1 MATVG
6 YAGLPIPGGGDAPIG
21 PGALAD
27 LGSAIDPHLLHH
39 VANVGERD
47 STFAT
52 APLHTAV
59 TANDGTLWLKTSA
72 STNTWAT
79 VWEPDPGWRP
89 LPLATGF
96 EADQTDPQVKRI
108 GNQVWLR
115 GRIRRTDGT
124 NIAPNA
130 TKLGEVPDDCI
141 PPQLASYAGGSS
153 ITGDPIVGVARFE
166 VYSPLNTLQ
175 DPGSLMLYSQ
185 DGDTYGFTWVDIS
198 GSYWID

>member
-1 MATVG
+1 MATIG
-6 YAGLPIPGGGDAPIG
+6 KADLPIPGGGDSPTT
-21 PGALAD
+21 PGHLAELASVID
-27 LGSAIDPHLLHH
+27 LHLLQH
-39 VANVGERD
+39 VEDVSERD
-47 STFAT
+47 AEFST

-59 TANDGTLWLKTSA
+59 TAEDGTLWLKTSA

-79 VWEPDPGWRP
+79 IWEPDPGWRP
-89 LPLATGF
+89 FSLSSGF
-96 EADQTDPQVKRI
+96 EADQTDPEIKRI

-115 GRIRRTDGT
+115 GRIKRTDGT
-124 NIAPNA
+124 PIVSNA

-153 ITGDPIVGVARFE
+153 ITGDPVVGVARFE

-185 DGDTYGFTWVDIS
+185 DGDPYGFTWVDIS
-198 GSYWID
+198 GSYWKD